1 MNNKNL
7 VTLLALM
14 FLSPLASV
22 SVAKAET
29 RLVWSSSDWK
39 GIDVEIYAPYQAY
52 PGDNITMRV
61 KVGAT
66 KNLNDTYVTVGIEC
80 SRSVGYDS
88 WTTYIYVLSGE
99 NLPVGAVLDQNFTL
113 NIPSDVSP
121 GSIYGHIY
129 CLWNIVLPV
138 PEGYSEEDSFEVTYL
153 KNKELEQL
161 KMTYEELNASHWEM
175 NSTYT
180 ELNSSYWEL
189 NSTYTE
195 LEEKYG
201 ASSGQITGTRN
212 LMYAFIATTAVS
224 AATAVF
230 LFIRRPK
237 ETWE

>member
-1 MNNKNL
+1 MNNKKI

-22 SVAKAET
+22 SIAKAET
-29 RLVWSSSDWK
+29 QLVWSSPDEWE

-66 KNLNDTYVTVGIEC
+66 KNLNDTYVTVGIDGSKSE
-80 SRSVGYDS
+80 GHDT
-88 WTTYIYVLSGE
+88 WTTYVYVLSDEDLLIGKDR
-99 NLPVGAVLDQNFTL
+99 DQNFTL

-129 CLWNIVLPV
+129 CEWRTYSVPV
-138 PEGYSEEDSFEVTYL
+138 PKSYSEEDSFEVTYL
-153 KNKELEQL
+153 KSKELGQL
-161 KMTYEELNASHWEM
+161 KVDYEELNASYW
-175 NSTYT
+175 
-180 ELNSSYWEL
+180 ELNSNYTEL

-195 LEEKYG
+195 LEEKFSARSG
-201 ASSGQITGTRN
+201 ALSGTRN

-224 AATAVF
+224 AATAIF

-237 ETWE
+237 ERWE